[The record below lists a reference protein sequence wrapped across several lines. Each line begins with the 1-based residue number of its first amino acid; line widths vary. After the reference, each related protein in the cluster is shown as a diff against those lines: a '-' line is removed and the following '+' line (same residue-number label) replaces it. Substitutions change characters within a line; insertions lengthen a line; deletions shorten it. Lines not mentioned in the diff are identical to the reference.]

1 MEREFYRSGNTA
13 EKFLRSLKENMA
25 AVIYDCETTG
35 LSPEKNHVIQISA
48 RKCFVCEDGFEEM
61 ESRAWY
67 INPGYALPE
76 KIVELTGI
84 TDDFLA
90 GMPREAEVIHEI
102 VGFFKDMTVVG
113 YNNLQFDDPFMDA
126 MYTRNGLVFAP
137 QGSIDIYKVVKA
149 VILPGETVNYKLG
162 SVTKYLGLADEITQF
177 HNAEGDTM
185 ATLLVANG
193 CIGRCREKCRK
204 SAQRLIRSKVVRIA
218 RWENPR
224 NQRQKRIYV
233 ETEDTTLYF
242 DCLSHVWS
250 TKEISDMISR
260 YDMEYV
266 TLQVMKATNCHSE
279 ADLARWKGSIQIS
292 KK

>member
-1 MEREFYRSGNTA
+1 MGKEFYRSGNTA
-13 EKFLRSLKENMA
+13 EKFLRSLKENIA

-35 LSPEKNHVIQISA
+35 LSPEKNHIIQISA

-61 ESRAWY
+61 ESRTWY

-90 GMPREAEVIHEI
+90 GMPKKAEIIHEI
-102 VGFFKDMTVVG
+102 AGFFKDMPVAG
-113 YNNLQFDDPFMDA
+113 YNNIQFDDQFMDA
-126 MYTRNGLVFAP
+126 MYKRNGLTFDP
-137 QGSIDIYKVVKA
+137 QESIDIYRVVKA
-149 VILPGETVNYKLG
+149 VILPDETVNYKLG
-162 SVTKYLGLADEITQF
+162 AIAKYLGLDNGISQF

-185 ATLLVANG
+185 ATLLVAG
-193 CIGRCREKCRK
+193 SCIDRCREKCRK
-204 SAQRLIRSKVVRIA
+204 SAQRLIRTKVVRIA

-242 DCLSHVWS
+242 DCLNHTWS
-250 TKEISDMISR
+250 TKEISDMISK
-260 YDMEYV
+260 YDMEHV
-266 TLQVMKATNCHSE
+266 ILQVMKATNCYSE
-279 ADLARWKGSIQIS
+279 AALARWKGSLQIS
-292 KK
+292 KT

>member
-1 MEREFYRSGNTA
+1 MGKEFYRSGNTA

-25 AVIYDCETTG
+25 VMVYDCETTG
-35 LSPEKNHVIQISA
+35 LSPEKNHIIQLSA
-48 RKCFVCEDGFEEM
+48 RKCFVSEEGFEEM
-61 ESRAWY
+61 ESRTWY
-67 INPGYALPE
+67 ICPGYALPE

-84 TDDFLA
+84 TDEFLS
-90 GMPREAEVIHEI
+90 GMPKEAEVVHEI
-102 VGFFKDMTVVG
+102 AGFFEDMAVAG
-113 YNNLQFDDPFMDA
+113 YNNIQFDDAFMDA
-126 MYTRNGLVFAP
+126 MYTRNGLTFQP
-137 QGSIDIYKVVKA
+137 QESIDIYQVVKA

-162 SVTKYLGLADEITQF
+162 AITKYLGLSGEISRF

-185 ATLLVANG
+185 ATLLVANR
-193 CIGRCREKCRK
+193 CIGRCREKCRR
-204 SAQRLIRSKVVRIA
+204 SARRLIRTKVVRIS

-224 NQRQKRIYV
+224 SQRQKRIYV

-242 DCLSHVWS
+242 DCLSHTWS

-266 TLQVMKATNCHSE
+266 IVQVMKATNCHSE
-279 ADLARWKGSIQIS
+279 TALAKWKGSIQIS

>member
-1 MEREFYRSGNTA
+1 
-13 EKFLRSLKENMA
+13 
-25 AVIYDCETTG
+25 
-35 LSPEKNHVIQISA
+35 
-48 RKCFVCEDGFEEM
+48 M

-84 TDDFLA
+84 TDDFLV

-102 VGFFKDMTVVG
+102 AGFFKDMTVVG

-126 MYTRNGLVFAP
+126 IYTRNGLVFAP
-137 QGSIDIYKVVKA
+137 QESIDIYKVVKA

-162 SVTKYLGLADEITQF
+162 SITNYLGLADGITQF

-193 CIGRCREKCRK
+193 CIDRCREKCRK
-204 SAQRLIRSKVVRIA
+204 SAQRLIRTKVVRIA

-242 DCLSHVWS
+242 DCLTHVWS

-266 TLQVMKATNCHSE
+266 ILQVMKATNCHSE
-279 ADLARWKGSIQIS
+279 TDLARWKGSIQIS